1 MAPDPKGS
9 KTFRVFYNDDEVF
22 MNRKLDW
29 GTLFL
34 FMALLFGA
42 VVRFVPAAS
51 SGFPLNDGG
60 MFYTMIADLK
70 ANHFIMPQFTTY
82 NFVDIPF
89 AYPPL
94 GFYISAIFST
104 LLPFS
109 DLQVLLWLPALVNTL
124 AIFFFYKFS
133 EQILPSR
140 TSAGLAALAYALS
153 SRAFLWQV
161 MGGGI
166 TRAFGMLFLILMLW
180 QAVQLFRE
188 YSHKRLAFTVLFG
201 ALTVLSHPQTALHAV
216 LGGGMVFLFFGRSK
230 RGMLSALFVGFGVVV
245 LTVPWWGIIFL
256 RHGFEPLLSAGQ
268 TSQRTLEF
276 YRIVLNLHS
285 PTNYLA
291 LPFLI
296 FFYIGLWL
304 SFKRR
309 DFFYI
314 TWIVLAYLI
323 DTRGGDGVALLAES
337 MLVGMG
343 MIQLSAWIS
352 RMDGNQPEA
361 VMAKPVSQ
369 ILVFGSAFY
378 FILMASVSDFQLVN
392 TSLKPT
398 DLEMIAWVNSNVG
411 DGQTFLLSTGREFSM
426 SDPMQEWFPALTK
439 QHSATTLQ
447 GLEWT
452 LSEKFFP
459 WYEQLVEFQ
468 HCADLDCVTSWS
480 AVNKVDYDYLIV
492 TIPSRE
498 DKSEFGNSLRS
509 LALSV
514 RASETHTLVYESKT
528 ALVFE
533 LKK

>member
-1 MAPDPKGS
+1 
-9 KTFRVFYNDDEVF
+9 

-29 GTLFL
+29 SVLLLFT
-34 FMALLFGA
+34 ALLFGA

-60 MFYTMIADLK
+60 MFYTMIRDLK
-70 ANHFIMPQFTTY
+70 ANHFILPQFTTY

-94 GFYISAIFST
+94 GFYIAGIFSS
-104 LLPFS
+104 LLPVS
-109 DLQVLLWLPALVNTL
+109 DLQVLLWLPALINTL
-124 AIFFFYKFS
+124 AIFFFYKFA

-140 TSAGLAALAYALS
+140 TSAALATLAYALS

-180 QAVQLFRE
+180 QAIQLFRE
-188 YSHKRLAFTVLFG
+188 YSHKRLLLTILFGAFTVM
-201 ALTVLSHPQTALHAV
+201 SHPQTALHAV
-216 LGGGMVFLFFGRSK
+216 LGGLMLFLFYGRSK
-230 RGMLSALFVGFGVVV
+230 RGIISALWVGVGVML
-245 LTVPWWGIIFL
+245 LTAPWWGTVFL
-256 RHGFEPLLSAGQ
+256 RYGFEPLLSAGQ
-268 TSQRTLEF
+268 TSRRTLEF
-276 YRIVLNLHS
+276 YLIVLNLHS

-314 TWIVLAYLI
+314 IWIVLAYLI
-323 DTRGGDGVALLAES
+323 DTRGGDGVALLSES
-337 MLVGMG
+337 LLAGAG
-343 MIQLSAWIS
+343 LIQLSAWIS
-352 RMDGNQPEA
+352 RSDGNQPEA

-369 ILVFGSAFY
+369 ILVFGAVFY
-378 FILMASVSDFQLVN
+378 FLLTASISDFQLVN
-392 TSLKPT
+392 TSLKPA
-398 DLEMIAWVNSNVG
+398 DLEMIEWVNSNVE
-411 DGQTFLLSTGREFSM
+411 DGRTFLLLTGREFSM
-426 SDPMQEWFPALTK
+426 SDPMQEWFPALTR
-439 QHSATTLQ
+439 QHSVSTLQ

-452 LSEKFFP
+452 LSDKFFP
-459 WYEQLVEFQ
+459 WYEQLVGLQ

-480 AVNKVDYDYLIV
+480 ATNSVEYEYLIV
-492 TIPSRE
+492 TIPVEE
-498 DKSEFGNSLRS
+498 DESQFGNSLRS
-509 LALSV
+509 LALSARSSSSHV
-514 RASETHTLVYESKT
+514 LVYESET

-533 LKK
+533 MKK

>member
-1 MAPDPKGS
+1 
-9 KTFRVFYNDDEVF
+9 

-29 GTLFL
+29 NVLFL
-34 FMALLFGA
+34 FTALLFGA
-42 VVRFVPAAS
+42 VVRFVPAVS

-60 MFYTMIADLK
+60 MFYTMIRDLK
-70 ANHFIMPQFTTY
+70 ANHFALPRFTTY

-94 GFYISAIFST
+94 GFYIAAIFSS
-104 LLPFS
+104 LLPVS

-124 AIFFFYKFS
+124 AIFFFYKFA

-140 TSAGLAALAYALS
+140 TTAGLSTLAYALS

-180 QAVQLFRE
+180 QAVQLFRTSYKSQQE
-188 YSHKRLAFTVLFG
+188 NPSLFDAAHPHLALTILFG
-201 ALTVLSHPQTALHAV
+201 ACTVMSHPQTALHAV
-216 LGGGMVFLFFGRSK
+216 LGGSMVFLFYGRNK
-230 RGMLSALFVGFGVVV
+230 RGVVSALWVGAGVLL
-245 LTVPWWGIIFL
+245 LTAPWWGTILL

-276 YRIVLNLHS
+276 YLIVLQLHG

-296 FFYIGLWL
+296 FLYIGLLL

-309 DFFYI
+309 DFFYV

-323 DTRGGDGVALLAES
+323 DTRGGDGIALLAES
-337 MLVGMG
+337 LLAGTG
-343 MIQLSAWIS
+343 LLQLSAWIS
-352 RMDGNQPEA
+352 RSDSNQPEA
-361 VMAKPVSQ
+361 LMTKSVSQ
-369 ILVFGSAFY
+369 ILVFGSVFY
-378 FILMASVSDFQLVN
+378 FLLAASISDFQLVN
-392 TSLKPT
+392 TSLKPA
-398 DLEMIAWVNSNVG
+398 DLQMIEWINSNVE
-411 DGQTFLLSTGREFSM
+411 DRRTFLLSTGREFSM
-426 SDPMQEWFPALTK
+426 SDPMQEWFPALTE
-439 QHSATTLQ
+439 QHSTTTLQ

-468 HCADLDCVTSWS
+468 HCADMDCVTSWS
-480 AVNKVDYDYLIV
+480 ATNSVDYDYLIV
-492 TIPSRE
+492 TIPPKE
-498 DKSEFGNSLRS
+498 DKSDFAGYLRN
-509 LALSV
+509 LALSA
-514 RASETHTLVYESKT
+514 RASDSLALVYESKI

-533 LKK
+533 KK

>member
-1 MAPDPKGS
+1 
-9 KTFRVFYNDDEVF
+9 

-29 GTLFL
+29 SVLLLFT
-34 FMALLFGA
+34 ALLFGA

-51 SGFPLNDGG
+51 NGFPLNDGG
-60 MFYTMIADLK
+60 LFYTMIRDLK
-70 ANHFIMPQFTTY
+70 ANGFVMPQFTAY

-89 AYPPL
+89 AYPPV
-94 GFYISAIFST
+94 GFYIAAIFST
-104 LLPFS
+104 LLPVS
-109 DLQVLLWLPALVNTL
+109 DLQVLLWLPPLVNTL
-124 AIFFFYKFS
+124 AIFFFFKLA

-140 TSAGLAALAYALS
+140 TSAALAALIYALS

-188 YSHKRLAFTVLFG
+188 YTPKRLALTILFG
-201 ALTVLSHPQTALHAV
+201 ALTVMSHPQTALHAA
-216 LGGGMVFLFFGRSK
+216 LGGLMVFLFYGRSK
-230 RGMLSALFVGFGVVV
+230 RGVISALWVGVGVV
-245 LTVPWWGIIFL
+245 LLSVPWWATVFL

-276 YRIVLNLHS
+276 YLIVLQLHS

-309 DFFYI
+309 EFFFI
-314 TWIVLAYLI
+314 TWIVIAYLI
-323 DTRGGDGVALLAES
+323 DTRGGDGVVLLAES
-337 MLVGMG
+337 MLASMG
-343 MIQLSAWIS
+343 LIQLSAWIS
-352 RMDGNQPEA
+352 RSDGDQPEA

-369 ILVFGSAFY
+369 ILVFASAFY
-378 FILMASVSDFQLVN
+378 FLLAASISDFQLVN
-392 TSLKPT
+392 TSLKPA
-398 DLEMIAWVNSNVG
+398 DLEMIEWVNSNVE
-411 DGQTFLLSTGREFSM
+411 DGRTFLLSTGREFSM

-468 HCADLDCVTSWS
+468 HCADLDCVTAWS
-480 AVNKVDYDYLIV
+480 VANGLNYDYLIV
-492 TIPSRE
+492 TIPPKE
-498 DKSEFGNSLRS
+498 DKSDFANSLRS
-509 LALSV
+509 LALST
-514 RASETHTLVYESKT
+514 RASDLFVLAYESKT
-528 ALVFE
+528 TLIFE
-533 LKK
+533 KK